1 MIYLLRHGETVW
13 NREGRIQGQ
22 WDSPLTRTGI
32 AQVEA
37 MGRTLQREI
46 GDPREWAIVASPLG
60 RAWQSAAIVAEVLG
74 LDPQGIEHQPCLA
87 EMSFGAWQGKTYDE
101 VDAAQPGIVAQREA
115 ELWSFRPPA
124 GESYADLVARVTPW
138 VGSLPGWVRLIVVC
152 HGAIGRA
159 VRGRYCD
166 LAPEKIITLSHR
178 QDEFYRLHDR
188 GFEILRTGFKGRG
201 DSDAL

>member
-1 MIYLLRHGETVW
+1 
-13 NREGRIQGQ
+13 
-22 WDSPLTRTGI
+22 
-32 AQVEA
+32 
-37 MGRTLQREI
+37 
-46 GDPREWAIVASPLG
+46 
-60 RAWQSAAIVAEVLG
+60 
-74 LDPQGIEHQPCLA
+74 
-87 EMSFGAWQGKTYDE
+87 MSFGAWQGKTYDE
-101 VDAAQPGIVAQREA
+101 VDAAQPGVVAQREA

-124 GESYADLVARVTPW
+124 GESYADLATRVTPW
-138 VGSLPGWVRLIVVC
+138 VSSLPDWAKLIVVC